1 MESAR
6 SGAALSKNMTTAFI
20 CQNIGQV
27 DDGVRIEQK
36 RDIHGAICFRAS
48 TTITSILGSDP
59 AHTQGPTLEG
69 FGTTE
74 EQARERLAKE
84 LRDFNDSL
92 WA

>member
-1 MESAR
+1 
-6 SGAALSKNMTTAFI
+6 MTTAFF

-36 RDIHGAICFRAS
+36 RDINGAICFRAS

-59 AHTQGPTLEG
+59 KCTQGPTLEA

-74 EQARERLAKE
+74 EQARERLDKE

-92 WA
+92 WW

>member
-1 MESAR
+1 
-6 SGAALSKNMTTAFI
+6 MTTGFI
-20 CQNIGQV
+20 CKNIGQV

-59 AHTQGPTLEG
+59 ALTQGPTLEG
-69 FGTTE
+69 LGVTE
-74 EQARERLAKE
+74 KHARERLEKE

-92 WA
+92 WD

>member
-1 MESAR
+1 
-6 SGAALSKNMTTAFI
+6 MTTAFI

-27 DDGVRIEQK
+27 DDGVRIGRI
-36 RDIHGAICFRAS
+36 RDVYGNEAFSAS
-48 TTITSILGSDP
+48 TTIRHVFGSPINMDP
-59 AHTQGPTLEG
+59 IVAY
-69 FGTTE
+69 GTTE

>member
-1 MESAR
+1 MSH
-6 SGAALSKNMTTAFI
+6 FI
-20 CQNIGQV
+20 CKNIGQV

-59 AHTQGPTLEG
+59 ALTHGPTLEG

-74 EQARERLAKE
+74 EQARERLDKK

-92 WA
+92 WD